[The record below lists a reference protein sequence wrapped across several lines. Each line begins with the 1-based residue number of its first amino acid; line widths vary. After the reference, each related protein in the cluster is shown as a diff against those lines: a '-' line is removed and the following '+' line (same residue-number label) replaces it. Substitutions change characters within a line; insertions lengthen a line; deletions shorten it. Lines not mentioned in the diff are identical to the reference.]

1 MMGYQGKNTRT
12 VNYLKAVHFDYPE
25 WTPCSVG
32 FVPAVWMKHREELE
46 DIVLRYPGI
55 FPDYRK
61 GDTDFDDPVRTL
73 YKPGRHVDAWG
84 TVWENIHPGLDSI
97 PVVEPLA
104 DWAAMDTWAP
114 PDPLLEAEF
123 EPRDWAEIR
132 RGIEEAR
139 AKGDLARGGGLY
151 HGCMFMRLYYLRGFE
166 NLMLD
171 LATEDPRLVRLI
183 SIVLAYNTTVIGRY
197 LEMGAEFMYFG
208 DDLGTQ
214 KSLPISPD
222 LWRKVMK
229 PCYETM
235 FGPCRDRGVPVYLH
249 SDGHIL
255 EIIPDLVE
263 TGVRVIDPQ
272 IRANGLTGLQEVA
285 KGRVAMNLD
294 LDRQLLPFASPAQID
309 DHFHQ
314 VFEGLYLP
322 EGGLMMRAS
331 CQPDVPLENIEA
343 VCRSLQEICHPPPN
357 A

>member
-1 MMGYQGKNTRT
+1 M
-12 VNYLKAVHFDYPE
+12 LP
-25 WTPCSVG
+25 
-32 FVPAVWMKHREELE
+32 RERFL
-46 DIVLRYPGI
+46 
-55 FPDYRK
+55 
-61 GDTDFDDPVRTL
+61 RTL
-73 YKPGRHVDAWG
+73 SYAGPDRLPVVYHPSPAGLHVHGQKLLDLFQRFPPDNPIEFHDLPTPDPEAVAPDGSYRELQTDAWG

-104 DWAAMDTWAP
+104 DWAAYETWSP
-114 PDPLLEAEF
+114 PDPLLQAEF
-123 EPRDWAEIR
+123 GPRDWDEVQ
-132 RGIEEAR
+132 RGLEEAK
-139 AKGDLARGGGLY
+139 AQGDLARGGGLY

-171 LATEDPRLVRLI
+171 LAAEDPRLDGLI
-183 SIVLAYNTTVIGRY
+183 AMVLEYNSTVIGRY
-197 LEMGAEFMYFG
+197 LELGAEFMHFG

-214 KSLPISPD
+214 KALPISPT

-229 PCYETM
+229 PCYEAM

-255 EIIPDLVE
+255 EIIPDLVD

-272 IRANGLTGLQEVA
+272 IRANGLPGLQAVA
-285 KGRVAMNLD
+285 KGRVAMNVD

-309 DHFHQ
+309 DHFHH
-314 VFEGLYLP
+314 VFEGLVLP

-343 VCRSLQEICHPPPN
+343 VCRSLQEICHPPLD